1 MKHSTAI
8 RDFIPSA
15 IPPELRNLRQWVGW
29 EYAKGKKR
37 PLDPATGEGAS
48 TKDPETWGTFSAA
61 DALFERVGF
70 VFNED
75 DPYCGI
81 DLDHCLD
88 PRTGEV
94 SPAAWEVVRV
104 LNSYTEVSPSG
115 KGLKVWVRA
124 TKPGRRCNTKDTPW
138 GEKIEIYDRG
148 RFFAVTGNV
157 VRERPIRDAQ
167 GAVDDLY
174 ERFLERSRE
183 AVVTPLR
190 RRSGGVSL
198 RDDEVIERA
207 RDCRKTGARFSEL
220 YDHGSSVPRGE
231 RSEADWFVCWCLARA
246 NFGDAEQVKRL
257 FRLSDLARG
266 KYAEK
271 RHKAEDYLQKTVDNA
286 VRRWELSHDPE
297 FGERMRQ
304 RVRELVRDHRER
316 LERSD
321 LTGSKKRVMATML
334 DVAEEVASLQKR
346 GVEFNVNQYWVA
358 ETIGISQ
365 KQVSRI
371 IASLRAEG
379 WLVRLSV
386 GNKKKAK
393 NSTYRLPM
401 IVGGLL
407 H

>member
-1 MKHSTAI
+1 MS
-8 RDFIPSA
+8 SA

-124 TKPGRRCNTKDTPW
+124 TKPGTRCSTRDTPW
-138 GEKIEIYDRG
+138 GGKIEVYDRG

-157 VRERPIRDAQ
+157 VRQRPVRDAQ
-167 GAVDDLY
+167 EAVDGLY
-174 ERFLERSRE
+174 ERFLGLDQQ
-183 AVVTPLR
+183 AVVTPFKR
-190 RRSGGVSL
+190 PSSSVSL
-198 RDDEVIERA
+198 LDDEVKEKA
-207 RDCRKTGARFSEL
+207 KNCRKTGEGFSEL
-220 YDHGSSVPRGE
+220 YEHGSNVPRGK
-231 RSEADWFVCWCLARA
+231 RSEADSFVCWCLARA
-246 NFGDAEQVKRL
+246 SGGDTEQVKRL

-271 RHKAEDYLQKTVDNA
+271 GDHAEDYLRRTVNYA
-286 VRRWELSHDPE
+286 VVRWEARHDPDY
-297 FGERMRQ
+297 GEKMKDG
-304 RVRELVRDHRER
+304 VREAVRDHRER
-316 LERSD
+316 LDRSD
-321 LTGSKKRVMATML
+321 LRGRTREIMEVLL
-334 DVAEEVASLQKR
+334 DIAEEVGSLKKR
-346 GVEFNVNQYWVA
+346 GIAFNANQSAVGEA
-358 ETIGISQ
+358 VGVSQ
-365 KQVSRI
+365 KTVSRI
-371 IASLRAEG
+371 IKALREDG
-379 WLVRLSV
+379 WIKRTSV
-386 GNKKKAK
+386 GNKKKGK
-393 NSTYRLPM
+393 NSSYRLPM
-401 IVGGLL
+401 IDRVTTTLVEDGE
-407 H
+407 